1 MHALVS
7 LVTLPFRLALRL
19 FSLLAALA
27 VGIVKLCG
35 RAVALAAGFL
45 FITLGV
51 LMSFTIVGAVVGV
64 PLAVFGAILV
74 FKVAL

>member
-1 MHALVS
+1 MNALVS
-7 LVTLPFRLALRL
+7 LVTLPFKLVVQL
-19 FSLLAALA
+19 FSLLVGLA

-35 RAVALAAGFL
+35 RAAALGVGVVL
-45 FITLGV
+45 ITLGV